1 MKLIAALQRI
11 CSTRRLRSPPFQRER
26 AADRVR
32 AMSASEELRAEWLGS
47 NFWDRLDRLEGR
59 HQRVQS
65 EHEAVRRNL
74 DRGTETDEL
83 RHAWRRY
90 CEVIAELEQTTAE
103 FESFRTFTG

>member
-74 DRGTETDEL
+74 DRGAETEEL